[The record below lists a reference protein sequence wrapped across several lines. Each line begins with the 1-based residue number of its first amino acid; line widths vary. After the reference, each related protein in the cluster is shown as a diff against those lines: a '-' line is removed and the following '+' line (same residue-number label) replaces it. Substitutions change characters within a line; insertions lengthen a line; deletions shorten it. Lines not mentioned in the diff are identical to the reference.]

1 MTYFEGE
8 YSLKEKFAAEDI
20 RTFVIDEHFLTIIF
34 QPYVAV
40 SSADGPF
47 VVKIPLDHLKGQWDS
62 DNILFPLLQK
72 IISSK
77 EFISSVDV
85 SFL

>member
-1 MTYFEGE
+1 M
-8 YSLKEKFAAEDI
+8 EKFEDRPMSSI
-20 RTFVIDEHFLTIIF
+20 SLVRTFVIDEHFLSIIF

-62 DNILFPLLQK
+62 GNILLPLLQK
-72 IISSK
+72 TVLSKNFTSS
-77 EFISSVDV
+77 SD
-85 SFL
+85 